1 LAYKVKS
8 GDTLSQIAKRMGTT
22 IKALMAANPNIKDAN
37 KIRVGQTIKTPTK
50 ETKGSETATIS
61 RFGKDVKFKKVGDKY
76 YRVKKDGSLAKN
88 PASGLTAAN
97 LRNEDS
103 PLVTRDKKGGKK
115 ESALPKSDNPYAG
128 LSKSEMAAMAMP
140 KKKKKSAAEV
150 NAMVRRLAKE
160 SMERKKKN
168 KGKTPPAVMMRGGSV
183 KGKPH
188 NYAAGGSVMD
198 NLTSGQKRMVRAMA
212 ANNKK

>member
-50 ETKGSETATIS
+50 ETKGSETVTMS

-103 PLVTRDKKGGKK
+103 PLVTRSKTKGKK

-128 LSKSEMAAMAMP
+128 LSKSEMAEMAMP
-140 KKKKKSAAEV
+140 KKKNKSKEEV
-150 NAMVRRLAKE
+150 TAMIRRLAKE
-160 SMERKKKN
+160 SMERKNKK
-168 KGKTPPAVMMRGGSV
+168 TQMMRGGSV

-212 ANNKK
+212 ADNKK